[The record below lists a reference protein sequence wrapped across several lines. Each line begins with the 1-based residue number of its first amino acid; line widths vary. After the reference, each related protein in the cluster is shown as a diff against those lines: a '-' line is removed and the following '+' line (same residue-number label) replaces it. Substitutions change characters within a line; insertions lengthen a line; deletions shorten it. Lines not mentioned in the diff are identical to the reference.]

1 MTSARRIAPHLVLA
15 LLLLLVL
22 VFAYQVVRTVLELR
36 EARVA
41 AGQLPAEL
49 RRNDTEALERSLRE
63 LEDSSRAA
71 HSHSAN
77 LLWDAAALVP
87 FLGDD
92 VEAVQVLS
100 AALADASRDAY
111 APATTLLTELET
123 DRIREPDGRLDLA
136 AVTRLTEPVEELS
149 TVLERASVAVD
160 GVDADSL
167 LGPLRDVTLNVQR
180 QLGDSLDAARGG
192 TTLSRLLPPMLGAE
206 GSRRYLLVVQN
217 NAETRAT
224 GGLPGSLSILEARDG
239 KLSLGAQRAVED
251 FEVLPEPVL
260 PLTDGE
266 RALYGDNLGQNIR
279 DTNLTPDFPRAAELM
294 AALHERSF
302 DQPVD
307 GVVAVDPVALS
318 AVLKATGPV
327 RVAGERFTSR
337 NVVPKLLNE
346 VYLELRTRTEQ
357 TAYFDRAA
365 RGIFDSLITR
375 EVPSLRL
382 LRQLGR
388 AADQRRLLVWSARS
402 EEQAQLA
409 GTKASGALP
418 RDSGEVPRVGLYLND
433 ATASKIE
440 YYLDYRAS
448 IRSTACSADGTQDLR
463 VGMVLSS
470 SAPRRGYRLTP
481 FVTGTG
487 KYAAK
492 GTMRLNL
499 RVYAPTGGTIT
510 SLTANGDPVRLATSE
525 DRGRQVAVVTM
536 FIRARQQLRLAAEI
550 RTAPG
555 QTADPRLRWTPGVR
569 TENSGTAAAS
579 SC

>member
-1 MTSARRIAPHLVLA
+1 MTSARRIVPHLVLA
-15 LLLLLVL
+15 LLLLLLL
-22 VFAYQVVRTVLELR
+22 VFTYQVVRTVLELR
-36 EARVA
+36 QARIA
-41 AGQLPAEL
+41 ANQLPGEL
-49 RRNDTEALERSLRE
+49 RRNDTEALEQTLRE
-63 LEDSSRAA
+63 LEDSSRTA
-71 HSHSAN
+71 HSHSHN
-77 LLWDAAALVP
+77 LLWDAAAALP

-92 VEAVQVLS
+92 VTAVQVLS
-100 AALADASRDAY
+100 GALADASRDAY
-111 APATTLLTELET
+111 APATTVLTELQT
-123 DRIREPDGRLDLA
+123 ARLREPDGRIDLA
-136 AVTRLTEPVEELS
+136 AVGRLSEPVEELG
-149 TVLERASVAVD
+149 TVLARASGEVD
-160 GVDADSL
+160 DLETDSL
-167 LGPLRDVTLNVQR
+167 LGPLRDVTLGVQR
-180 QLGDSLDAARGG
+180 QLGDSLAATRGG
-192 TTLSRLLPPMLGAE
+192 MTLTRLLPPMLGAE
-206 GSRRYLLVVQN
+206 GPRRYLLVVQN

-239 KLSLGAQRAVED
+239 KLTLGAQRAVED
-251 FEVLPEPVL
+251 FEVLDEPVL
-260 PLTDGE
+260 PLTEGE

-307 GVVAVDPVALS
+307 GVVAVDPVALA
-318 AVLKATGPV
+318 AVLRATGPV
-327 RVAGERFTSR
+327 KVGGERFTAR

-346 VYLELRTRTEQ
+346 VYLELGTRKEQ

-375 EVPSLRL
+375 EVPPLRL

-388 AADQRRLLVWSARS
+388 ATEQRRLLVWSARP
-402 EEQAQLA
+402 EEQARLA
-409 GTKASGALP
+409 GTRSSGALP
-418 RDSGEVPRVGLYLND
+418 RDTGEVPRVGLYLND
-433 ATASKIE
+433 ATAAKIE

-448 IRSTACSADGTQDLR
+448 IRSTGCSVDGAQDLR

-470 SAPRRGYRLTP
+470 SAPRRGYRLSP
-481 FVTGTG
+481 FVTGAG
-487 KYAAK
+487 RYAAK

-499 RVYAPTGGTIT
+499 RIYAPTGGKIT
-510 SLTANGDPVRLATSE
+510 GLTANGDPVRLATTD

-555 QTADPRLRWTPGVR
+555 QSADPRLRWTPGVW
-569 TENSGTAAAS
+569 TEKSGTSAAS